1 MTGVGSISGGVRAEL
16 RKAVTLPAVWAG
28 AAVGVVGSVALA
40 VLNAVSVRG
49 AVSSGQEDLLADSAG
64 TSPFESGVAAMP
76 ITGVLGALVVGVVV
90 IGSEYTADRAESGGG
105 RQIAT
110 TLVASP
116 RRVELLVSKMVTVLA
131 LVVAMALVAIPVSVG
146 AAWVVTGSVAEE
158 SVALPDALLRS
169 GGATLYWACMGL
181 IAFAVTVLT
190 RSGTIPLVIFIANSS
205 LVSVTF
211 LLSQVTEL
219 ANWLP
224 DMAGRN
230 LFGIEGAEGGLEPL
244 PGALVMLAWTLV
256 LLFIAGTVFERRDG

>member
-1 MTGVGSISGGVRAEL
+1 MTGANNIAGTVSAEL
-16 RKAVTLPAVWAG
+16 HKAATLPAVWAG
-28 AAVGVVGSVALA
+28 AAVTVVGSVALA

-49 AVSSGQEDLLADSAG
+49 AVDSGQADLVSG
-64 TSPFESGVAAMP
+64 SSPTSPFESGFTAMP
-76 ITGVLGALVVGVVV
+76 ITGVVGALVIGVVV

-116 RRVELLVSKMVTVLA
+116 HRGTLLVAKILSVVA
-131 LVVAMALVAIPVSVG
+131 LVIATAVVTIPLSVG
-146 AAWVVTGSVAEE
+146 AAWVATGSVAEE
-158 SVALPDALLRS
+158 SVSLSDALLRS

-190 RSGTIPLVIFIANSS
+190 RSGVIPLVVFIANGS

-211 LLSQVTEL
+211 LLSQVTEV

-230 LFGIEGAEGGLEPL
+230 LFGIDGADGGLDPL
-244 PGALVMLAWTLV
+244 PGAVVMLVRTLM
-256 LLFIAGTVFERRDG
+256 LLVIAGVAFERRDG

>member
-1 MTGVGSISGGVRAEL
+1 MMTSMISTFGAEL
-16 RKAVTLPAVWAG
+16 RKATTLPAVWAG
-28 AAVGVVGSVALA
+28 AAVTVVGSVALA

-49 AVSSGQEDLLADSAG
+49 AVHSGQSDLISG
-64 TSPFESGVAAMP
+64 SSPTSPFESGFTAMP
-76 ITGVLGALVVGVVV
+76 ITGVVGALVIGVVV

-110 TLVASP
+110 TLLSSP
-116 RRVELLVSKMVTVLA
+116 HRVTLLVAKILTVVA
-131 LVVAMALVAIPVSVG
+131 LVIATAVVTIPLSVG
-146 AAWVVTGSVAEE
+146 AAWVATGAVAEE
-158 SVALPDALLRS
+158 SVSLTDALLRS

-190 RSGTIPLVIFIANSS
+190 RSGVIPLVVFIANSS

-211 LLSQVTEL
+211 LLSRVTEV

-230 LFGIEGAEGGLEPL
+230 LFGIEGADGGLDPL
-244 PGALVMLAWTLV
+244 PGVAVMLVWTLV
-256 LLFIAGTVFERRDG
+256 LLVIAGVVFERRDG

>member
-1 MTGVGSISGGVRAEL
+1 MRTTVGAEL
-16 RKAVTLPAVWAG
+16 RKAATLPAVWAG
-28 AAVGVVGSVALA
+28 AAVTVVGSVALA

-49 AVSSGQEDLLADSAG
+49 AVSSGQEDMIADSSG
-64 TSPFESGVAAMP
+64 TSPFESAVTAMP
-76 ITGVLGALVVGVVV
+76 ITGVIGALVIGVVV

-110 TLVASP
+110 TLVSSP
-116 RRVELLVSKMVTVLA
+116 RRVDLLVSKVVTVVA
-131 LVVAMALVAIPVSVG
+131 LVVATALAAVPASVG
-146 AAWVVTGSVAEE
+146 VAWVVTGSVAQE
-158 SVALPDALLRS
+158 SVSLSDALLRS

-190 RSGTIPLVIFIANSS
+190 RSGTIPLVVFIANSS

-211 LLSQVTEL
+211 LLSRVTEL

-244 PGALVMLAWTLV
+244 PGALVMTAWTLV
-256 LLFIAGTVFERRDG
+256 LLVVAGVVFERRDG